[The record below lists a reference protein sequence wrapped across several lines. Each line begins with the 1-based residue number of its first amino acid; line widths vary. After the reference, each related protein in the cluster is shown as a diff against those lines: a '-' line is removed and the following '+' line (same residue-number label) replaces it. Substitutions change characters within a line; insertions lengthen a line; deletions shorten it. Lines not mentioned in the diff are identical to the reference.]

1 MAAAAALETLG
12 APSTAPIPIASSAI
26 EGPAQVLS
34 NAHGRRFYQELQ
46 AKQLTEVE
54 RARKQL
60 DAVFALDRARKG
72 LQQPVVPLQTE
83 RIRRDAESLRSNLY
97 GCIVGS
103 AQHRVAVSRARDKNK
118 ALAKKKQAT
127 VATFWDKH
135 RPAAVKAETALA
147 ELGDIDKLGVGHLK
161 AIVLSRTGH
170 LPKAKNNLD
179 GALLAEAKA
188 AATAQLS
195 TLLPPQP
202 AAPAAPADALGDA
215 DGGEGEGDPIWVCAS
230 CLAELVETA
239 LPVADENGHVWCEC
253 GGRMQPSD

>member
-170 LPKAKNNLD
+170 LAKAKNNLD
-179 GALLAEAKA
+179 GALLAEARA
-188 AATAQLS
+188 AATAQPS
-195 TLLPPQP
+195 TLLPEP
-202 AAPAAPADALGDA
+202 AVPAADALGDSE
-215 DGGEGEGDPIWVCAS
+215 GGEGEDDPVSSCAS
-230 CLAELVETA
+230 CLAEFADSA
-239 LPVADENGHVWCEC
+239 LPAPDENGHLWCEC
-253 GGRMQPSD
+253 GGRISLST